1 MEKEESGSR
10 TSLSTPTLQHS
21 NTPILQSSD
30 SNTPVLQ
37 SSPGWLEISISIHP
51 VAHDALSAFLF
62 DLGCEGLV
70 TQELPHPALKGYL
83 PLTQEPEKIKASMEA
98 FLRRLASIFP
108 EVEGPELSFEH
119 VPQQDWNVT
128 WRRFFQALAVT
139 PRLTVVPPWEPI
151 PAGTSGHVIR
161 IDPGPAFGTGH
172 HATTQMCLQALERL
186 PKPEFWTMLDV
197 GTGSGILGIYGAK
210 LGCKRVL
217 ALDTDP
223 EALRWAER
231 NMALNKVSDTMHL
244 SALTLHDIEEQFTI
258 VVANLILH
266 AILELLPLFCK
277 VIEPD
282 GHLILSGILGEQVHA
297 VKDQLAHHAFEN
309 MEVKLEGEWACT
321 VVQKKE

>member
-1 MEKEESGSR
+1 MEKKESGSK
-10 TSLSTPTLQHS
+10 TSLSIPTLHHS
-21 NTPILQSSD
+21 NTPI
-30 SNTPVLQ
+30 LQ

-83 PLTQEPEKIKASMEA
+83 PLSGEPEKIKKPVET

-108 EVEGPELSFEH
+108 EVEAPEVSLQPL
-119 VPQQDWNVT
+119 PQQDWNVT
-128 WRRFFQALAVT
+128 WRRFFQALTVT
-139 PRLTVVPPWEPI
+139 PRLTVLPPWESI

-186 PKPEFWTMLDV
+186 PKPEFWTTLDV
-197 GTGSGILGIYGAK
+197 GTGSGILAIYSAK
-210 LGCKRVL
+210 LGSKRIL

-223 EALRWAER
+223 DALRWAER
-231 NMALNKVSDTMHL
+231 NVALNKVSDTIHL
-244 SALTLHDIEEQFTI
+244 SALTLHDIEERFTI

-266 AILELLPLFCK
+266 AILELLPLFHH
-277 VIEPD
+277 VIEPE
-282 GHLILSGILGEQVHA
+282 GYLILSGILGEQVDA
-297 VKDQLAHHAFEN
+297 VKDQLTLHAFEN
-309 MEVKLEGEWACT
+309 IEVKRQGEWACT
-321 VVQKKE
+321 VAQKKNKKH